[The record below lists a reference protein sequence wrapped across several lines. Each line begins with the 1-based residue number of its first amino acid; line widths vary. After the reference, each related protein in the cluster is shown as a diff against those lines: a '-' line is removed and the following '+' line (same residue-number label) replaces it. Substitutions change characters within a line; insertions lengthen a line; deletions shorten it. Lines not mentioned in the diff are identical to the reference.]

1 MWEQLLLKRLEDGKA
16 LFRQAIW
23 EHIWELTLGENHI
36 QMWQQCNFAS
46 VRADNLKRHLISHS
60 REKSIKVWSEEFYS
74 IWILWIHVG
83 DLQFFLR
90 IPFVFGHVRKR
101 LVGGQKE
108 NRRLFSQVQFLLP
121 NNGNSGNLMMS
132 TEKSWVWIP
141 KILGQSDRGLGALG
155 TDLLVG
161 WVDLW
166 RRKTKKKKETH
177 LQCAA
182 QASRPSP
189 AWRPSPSWSWSWFRS
204 WPWPWSW
211 SWRLGLVVC

>member
-1 MWEQLLLKRLEDGKA
+1 MCILWPVR
-16 LFRQAIW
+16 FFV
-23 EHIWELTLGENHI
+23 TL
-36 QMWQQCNFAS
+36 WFATGS
-46 VRADNLKRHLISHS
+46 ISWNLI
-60 REKSIKVWSEEFYS
+60 SEEFYS

-166 RRKTKKKKETH
+166 RRKTKKEKETH

-204 WPWPWSW
+204 WPWSW
-211 SWRLGLVVC
+211 SCRLLTEGAHGGSRRTGGTSGRLPED